1 MTKPMNRS
9 KSKRK
14 LFVKTPGGNTVTRY
28 KRRKKNK
35 LHYSSISHEP
45 LRGVSSK
52 PNIPKSHRVPSRKY
66 AGHLSP
72 SELKLILKYANRVQQ
87 GMIKMDNVDIK
98 YRKYVKVELKE

>member
-1 MTKPMNRS
+1 MNRS

-14 LFVKTPGGNTVTRY
+14 LFVRTPGGNTVTRY
-28 KRRKKNK
+28 KRRKKNR
-35 LHYSSISHEP
+35 LHYSSISHKL
-45 LRGVSSK
+45 LRGVSNK

-72 SELKLILKYANRVQQ
+72 DELKLVLKYANRVEQ
-87 GMIKMDNVDIK
+87 GMMKLEDVAIK